1 VILACAAS
9 GGIHGALTR
18 AHFDEG
24 TGAGV
29 GFLVST
35 ALLSGLAAAMLLRP
49 HSRIAVALA
58 AAVLTGLLVAYGLA
72 VTAGV
77 PLLHPE
83 TEHVES
89 LAVATKLGAAL
100 RRRGVDVVYTRTSDT
115 LILHGRRICKP
126 KPLCDKCGVR
136 DECLYYRKVVSRQ
149 KPKGKRP

>member
-1 VILACAAS
+1 MILACAAS

-89 LAVATKLGAAL
+89 LAVATKLVELAGLLAAAFVL
-100 RRRGVDVVYTRTSDT
+100 NQAGRFVPAPIRR
-115 LILHGRRICKP
+115 
-126 KPLCDKCGVR
+126 
-136 DECLYYRKVVSRQ
+136 
-149 KPKGKRP
+149 PKGTLA

>member
-35 ALLSGLAAAMLLRP
+35 ALLAGLAAAMLLRP
-49 HSRIAVALA
+49 PSRIAVALA

-77 PLLHPE
+77 PLLPPE

-89 LAVATKLGAAL
+89 LAVATKLVELAGLLAAAFVL
-100 RRRGVDVVYTRTSDT
+100 NHAGRFVPAPIRR
-115 LILHGRRICKP
+115 
-126 KPLCDKCGVR
+126 
-136 DECLYYRKVVSRQ
+136 
-149 KPKGKRP
+149 PKGTLA